1 MVEAFAACPI
11 HPRNISIWSLLSVH
25 ECGNASLRPTSIIVD
40 AASLPD
46 LPIHLLSLA
55 QYALYWC
62 HRFEWYLLASSLHSG
77 VAQALNDGHGC
88 RVGLLLLLPDAVIAA
103 NLG

>member
-1 MVEAFAACPI
+1 M
-11 HPRNISIWSLLSVH
+11 H

-62 HRFEWYLLASSLHSG
+62 HRFEWYLLASSLHCG